1 MCLTIS
7 CEKKTKRLYFYI
19 SGFVVTFT
27 AILIMR
33 KNDFFK
39 ESFDYFL
46 YINSFSRILVIIPH
60 FIIKCYSKGQ
70 YNDKPPVKNSRKD
83 YIIFILNILINFL
96 FIIFSKAFV
105 GFFFSVQGLL
115 LLFASF
121 QMKYFYDF
129 KFYSHKILGLVLFF
143 ALSIII
149 DALLYITKV
158 KTIFIPTS
166 LIIQICYVYLYS
178 ITLTY
183 RKYLMEE
190 KYMSAFKVCSIYGL
204 IDLFAQIILDII
216 YYNYGSFLYHNKKV
230 VTFSILPSI
239 KTNNNFSNSFL
250 KSIPYIICYVLFY
263 CFDIF

>member
-1 MCLTIS
+1 
-7 CEKKTKRLYFYI
+7 
-19 SGFVVTFT
+19 
-27 AILIMR
+27 
-33 KNDFFK
+33 
-39 ESFDYFL
+39 
-46 YINSFSRILVIIPH
+46 
-60 FIIKCYSKGQ
+60 
-70 YNDKPPVKNSRKD
+70 
-83 YIIFILNILINFL
+83 
-96 FIIFSKAFV
+96 
-105 GFFFSVQGLL
+105 
-115 LLFASF
+115 
-121 QMKYFYDF
+121 MKYFYDF

-263 CFDIF
+263 CFYYLLIDKFSVIHGVIMEIITMFGDILFRLVIESDIIYIISFAVLFLFIVISLFVYIEVIELKCCGLNKNTRRKILDRVDIDNINIKKILNDEEDELAESKVLIDNQYIIEMN